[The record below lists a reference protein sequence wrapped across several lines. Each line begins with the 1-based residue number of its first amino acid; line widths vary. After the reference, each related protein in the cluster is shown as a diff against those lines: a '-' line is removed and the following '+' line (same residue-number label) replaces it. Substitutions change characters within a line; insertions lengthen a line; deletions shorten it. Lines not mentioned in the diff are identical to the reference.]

1 MGAVALRGLK
11 VKGNWY
17 TSGGM
22 EQYVDDR
29 FKNKS
34 AQVFK
39 SGELVSLDSTP
50 EVLRMVTI
58 VGGGDDRLDVSALA
72 TLYAGTT
79 PNIIEQIATATMRL
93 RIWGIAMKD
102 APASGQIAIPV
113 AMLVPG
119 ALVEGNLVT
128 ATAGDGD
135 APAAL
140 ALTAAHLYAPVS
152 LVFNDTLDQ
161 WYFTPTI
168 ATTTEYCADIVK
180 IGLGVGGGGTQDP
193 YGAIGDTNARVQCL
207 IRASV
212 TRFGVQQTTNAL
224 TS

>member
-1 MGAVALRGLK
+1 MGAVTLRGLQ
-11 VKGNWY
+11 VRGNWY

-22 EQYVDDR
+22 EQYVTEQ

-50 EVLRMVTI
+50 EVLRFVTI
-58 VGGGDDRLDVSALA
+58 VGSGDDRLDVSALA

-93 RIWGIAMKD
+93 RIFGIALKD
-102 APASGQIAIPV
+102 APASGQVTIPV
-113 AMLVPG
+113 AVLYPG
-119 ALVEGNLVT
+119 TLVEGNLVT

-140 ALTAAHLYAPVS
+140 ALTAAHLYAPVN
-152 LVFNDTLDQ
+152 LVFDDTADR

-168 ATTTEYCADIVK
+168 VTTTEYCADIVK

-207 IRASV
+207 IRGSV
-212 TRFGVQQTTNAL
+212 TRMGVQQTTNAL